1 MSCGLPEMS
10 GVIEMARGR
19 DWRRFQRYRTIQRKV
34 DILRGIDG
42 DENVKAWTAGGT
54 KIGRLS
60 KGKIHCSCWMC
71 RVKSYDY
78 RSHMDARRIQG
89 MADEEHEWRQDE
101 GTDQE
106 DDPPLKAIYAK
117 WKNIG

>member
-19 DWRRFQRYRTIQRKV
+19 DWRRFQRHRTIRRKAE
-34 DILRGIDG
+34 ILRGIGG

-78 RSHMDARRIQG
+78 RSHMDVRRIQG
-89 MADEEHEWRQDE
+89 MADEEREWQQDE

-106 DDPPLKAIYAK
+106 DDPPLKGIYTR
-117 WKNIG
+117 

>member
-1 MSCGLPEMS
+1 M
-10 GVIEMARGR
+10 
-19 DWRRFQRYRTIQRKV
+19 
-34 DILRGIDG
+34 DILRRIDG
-42 DENVKAWTAGGT
+42 DENVKAWTAGGA

-78 RSHMDARRIQG
+78 LSQMDTRRIQG
-89 MADEEHEWRQDE
+89 MADEEQEWRWDA

-106 DDPPLKAIYAK
+106 DDLLLIGIYTR
-117 WKNIG
+117 

>member
-1 MSCGLPEMS
+1 MS

-19 DWRRFQRYRTIQRKV
+19 DWRRFQRNRTIQRKV

-54 KIGRLS
+54 KIG
-60 KGKIHCSCWMC
+60 MC

-78 RSHMDARRIQG
+78 RSHMDVRRIQG
-89 MADEEHEWRQDE
+89 MADEEREWQQDE

-106 DDPPLKAIYAK
+106 NDSPLKGIYTR
-117 WKNIG
+117 